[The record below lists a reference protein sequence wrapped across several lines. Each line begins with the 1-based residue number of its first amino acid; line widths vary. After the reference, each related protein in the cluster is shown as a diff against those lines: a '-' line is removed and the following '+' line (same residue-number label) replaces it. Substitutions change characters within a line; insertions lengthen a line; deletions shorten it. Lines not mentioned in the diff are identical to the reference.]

1 MKTCW
6 QERRQIHI
14 ERLPQDELTEQLAT
28 DGSKTNPCPFMARI
42 NVVTGYIRLL
52 PNDRQVVR
60 GEGTEPNVGAQ
71 SMRVSQDG
79 EVAHSSPYNRLYHR
93 HLNGGIEADQLAAA
107 SQQDGAAFRPLN
119 D

>member
-1 MKTCW
+1 
-6 QERRQIHI
+6 
-14 ERLPQDELTEQLAT
+14 PQSHVDSRHEYECTDQLAT
-28 DGSKTNPCPFMARI
+28 NGSNTNPCPFMARI